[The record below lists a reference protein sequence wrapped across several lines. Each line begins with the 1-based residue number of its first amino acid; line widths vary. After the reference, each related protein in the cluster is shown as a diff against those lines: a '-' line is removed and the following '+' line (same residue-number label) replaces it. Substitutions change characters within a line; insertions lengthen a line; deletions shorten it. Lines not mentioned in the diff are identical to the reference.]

1 MKEFAHF
8 HCHHCL
14 PLGQIGQTA
23 KWLQVMCPTEKK
35 KWFRKMRLMMM
46 IIMMTIIMVMT
57 KSAMAKYNGNNDS

>member
-8 HCHHCL
+8 HCHHSL

-35 KWFRKMRLMMM
+35 
-46 IIMMTIIMVMT
+46 MVQ
-57 KSAMAKYNGNNDS
+57 KDEVYDDDNYDDDNYGDDQICDGKI